1 MGTKE
6 VSSIAPIIAIV
17 VPLTYAVLIAFL
29 GNRSTKLR
37 STLVVL
43 SAVSTFAVV
52 ATMIKPVLEDQ
63 MTIRAHLNLL
73 LTLNFKPNALG
84 MTIATLASF
93 MWIPTAFY
101 SIGYMAS
108 EHAQTRFYTF
118 LTIVL
123 AATMGL
129 TMAGDLFTFYVFYE
143 IFSLCV
149 YPLVIHEE
157 TPEAMEGGKIYL
169 ILSLFAGATILM
181 AIIATYGLT
190 GGHTELA
197 RGGILGHYQIT
208 RGLLIQTIIFFAIGF
223 SVKAAI
229 MPLHIW
235 LPQAMVAP
243 TPISAVLHAVAV
255 VKVGIFTLTT
265 LLYLIV
271 GTQLAKTLGINNILP
286 WFASFT
292 IIASSVIA
300 LMQDDIKRRLAYS
313 TVGQLSY
320 MVLGASLLNKLALQ
334 GGIMHLL
341 SHSFMKIVL
350 FFCAGLIITQSGKRK
365 FSQTVGQ
372 AREMPVTW
380 TCFTIAA
387 LSMIGIPP
395 TTGFVSKWAL
405 IVGCLSAKRYEFI
418 AVLLISFFLN
428 LGYFGIPI
436 IQAWFGTPEGAEDN
450 PGANSHSA
458 HAHGSPAALAHGNP
472 GPKEKRR
479 EAPLSMLIPTG
490 LLALACIGLGIYFVP
505 ISWFG
510 IRVAQA
516 IF

>member
-6 VSSIAPIIAIV
+6 VSSITPILAIA
-17 VPLTYAVLIAFL
+17 VPLLYAVLIAFL
-29 GNRSTKLR
+29 GNKSVKLR
-37 STLVVL
+37 NTLLVL
-43 SAVSTFAVV
+43 SAVSTFSVV
-52 ATMIKPVLEDQ
+52 ATLIRPVLAEG
-63 MTIRAHLNLL
+63 IAVKAHLNLL
-73 LTLNFKPNALG
+73 LTLNFRPNALSL
-84 MTIATLASF
+84 TIATLASF
-93 MWIPTAFY
+93 MWIPTSFY
-101 SIGYMAS
+101 AIGYMAH
-108 EHAQTRFYTF
+108 EHAQTRFFTF

-129 TMAGDLFTFYVFYE
+129 TMAADLFTFYVFYE
-143 IFSLCV
+143 TFSLCV

-157 TPEAMEGGKIYL
+157 TPEAMQGGKIYL
-169 ILSLFAGATILM
+169 IFSLFAGGVILM
-181 AIIATYGLT
+181 AILTTYGLT
-190 GGHTELA
+190 SGHAVFTEGGF
-197 RGGILGHYQIT
+197 LGHYHISK
-208 RGLLIQTIIFFAIGF
+208 GMLIQIIVLFAMGF

-229 MPLHIW
+229 MPLHLW

-255 VKVGIFTLTT
+255 VKVGVFTLTA
-265 LLYLIV
+265 LLYLVV
-271 GTQLAKTLGINNILP
+271 GSQLARALGIQNILP

-313 TVGQLSY
+313 TIGQLSY
-320 MVLGASLLNKLALQ
+320 MVLGVSLLNKLALQ

-365 FSQTVGQ
+365 FSQTIGQ
-372 AREMPVTW
+372 AKEMPITW

-387 LSMIGIPP
+387 VAMIGLPP
-395 TTGFVSKWAL
+395 TCGFVSKWAL
-405 IVGCLSAKRYEFI
+405 IVGCYDANRWVFI
-418 AVLLISFFLN
+418 FVLLISFFLN

-436 IQAWFGTPEGAEDN
+436 IQAWFGKPEEESHETEHAAMGRHGPAMHAHAN
-450 PGANSHSA
+450 PGS
-458 HAHGSPAALAHGNP
+458 
-472 GPKEKRR
+472 EKRKL
-479 EAPLSMLIPTG
+479 EAPLSMLIPTSI
-490 LLALACIGLGIYFVP
+490 LALLCIVLGIYFIP

-510 IRVAQA
+510 TRVAQA